1 MPGNDFVST
10 LCILVVLL
18 GAPVLVAVAATSPLD
33 LQPMLDRI
41 RIEQEIP
48 GVSVVVARGDEILFA
63 GASGVA
69 DLETGR
75 QMTPDTVLY
84 AGSLSKLFTVVLT
97 LQLAEQGKLSLDDD
111 VDGIASASAGE
122 SVSVTVRHLLTH
134 SSGLDRE
141 GNFNYWFNAEFP
153 DKKALASYL
162 RNTGLR
168 SRPGASVSYS
178 NIGYAALGPV
188 IERAGGQS
196 FDDALSSRVFGPLDM
211 NVSGSLDPGP
221 ELSAGYSPVN
231 ALIPSAEQPFA
242 GLGRHVGE
250 RRIREYHSANA
261 MTPAFGVFSSARD
274 LSRLAR
280 FLLGYG
286 GNDVLSDDM
295 RRQMLTLQAGRRGF
309 GIRLGK
315 YKGRAVARHGGWFA
329 AHQSHLFLDL
339 QSGISV
345 VVMSNSDSAS
355 PAKIAEAL
363 FDAVLDNEAGK

>member
-1 MPGNDFVST
+1 MNVS
-10 LCILVVLL
+10 LII
-18 GAPVLVAVAATSPLD
+18 AAVAATSAPD
-33 LQPMLDRI
+33 LQPVLDQI
-41 RIEQEIP
+41 RIDQEIP
-48 GVSVVVARGDEILFA
+48 GVSVVVAQGDEVLFA

-69 DLETGR
+69 DVETGR
-75 QMTPDTVLY
+75 QMTPDTVVY

-97 LQLAEQGKLSLDDD
+97 LQLAEQGKLSLDDV
-111 VDGIASASAGE
+111 VDGIANTSARE
-122 SVSVTVRHLLTH
+122 SDIKVRHLLTH

-141 GNFNYWFNAEFP
+141 GNFNYWFNAKFP
-153 DKKALASYL
+153 DKKALARYL
-162 RNTGLR
+162 RDTDLR
-168 SRPGASVSYS
+168 TRPGVSVSYS

-188 IERAGGQS
+188 IERASGQS
-196 FDDALSSRVFGPLDM
+196 FDDALSNRVLNPLGMDA
-211 NVSGSLDPGP
+211 SGSLGPGP

-231 ALIPSAEQPFA
+231 AVIPSEERPFA

-250 RRIREYHSANA
+250 RRIREYHNANA

-286 GNDVLSDDM
+286 GDGVLSDDM
-295 RRQMLTLQAGRRGF
+295 RTQMMTLQTGGRGF

-329 AHQSHLFLDL
+329 AHQSHLLLDL
-339 QSGISV
+339 QSDISV
-345 VVMSNSDSAS
+345 VVMSNSDNAS

-363 FDAVLDNEAGK
+363 FDGVLFNEAGE